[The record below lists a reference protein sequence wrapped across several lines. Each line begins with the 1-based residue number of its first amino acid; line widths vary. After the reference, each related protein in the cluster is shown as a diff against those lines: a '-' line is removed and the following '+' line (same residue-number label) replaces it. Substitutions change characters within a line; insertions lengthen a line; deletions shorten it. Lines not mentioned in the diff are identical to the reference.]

1 VDGMW
6 ANTFAPKSVPKRWQL
21 LVDKIRWEE
30 QGEGVLDKNH
40 AFMWMQLVNDMD
52 FGIPDVESK
61 EFILHKRFS
70 NRSFINPALATAFGH
85 LPGYWPEKLGAIAYF
100 ETMSTPFSHRSI
112 QQLRLHGIDPAW
124 YVVHRSID
132 NPVNG
137 HSATI
142 LDAIVDYVESEAGK
156 AGNRAGKS
164 SAEAQLAQR
173 VFFGFLLYETSFTM
187 LESAAKDRLEA
198 GAMCPG
204 GGDDEDVD
212 LAVSAAREAFNP
224 EEEWMLQFVRRFA
237 QAASKFHKRN
247 VSDLRDATATR
258 LGELMVSDPEE
269 FLRHIASRCDLVS
282 SSAPA
287 QSRLLTLFDFGGPMY
302 GVATPEDRRHIE
314 RWLQG
319 PLPGSCS
326 RSQS

>member
-1 VDGMW
+1 MG
-6 ANTFAPKSVPKRWQL
+6 
-21 LVDKIRWEE
+21 
-30 QGEGVLDKNH
+30 
-40 AFMWMQLVNDMD
+40 
-52 FGIPDVESK
+52 
-61 EFILHKRFS
+61 
-70 NRSFINPALATAFGH
+70 NPALATAFGH

-198 GAMCPG
+198 GAMCPRTG
-204 GGDDEDVD
+204 QQ
-212 LAVSAAREAFNP
+212 SAEEESSSCRQGSAEPTMCPNP
-224 EEEWMLQFVRRFA
+224 EEEWMLQFVRR
-237 QAASKFHKRN
+237 
-247 VSDLRDATATR
+247 
-258 LGELMVSDPEE
+258 
-269 FLRHIASRCDLVS
+269 
-282 SSAPA
+282 
-287 QSRLLTLFDFGGPMY
+287 
-302 GVATPEDRRHIE
+302 
-314 RWLQG
+314 
-319 PLPGSCS
+319 
-326 RSQS
+326 